1 MGAQDE
7 GLPNPTMKLKVI
19 KDPIVVRA
27 YFKYYQAT
35 KKTLCLR
42 ASPA

>member
-27 YFKYYQAT
+27 YFKYNQAT
-35 KKTLCLR
+35 
-42 ASPA
+42 